1 MCNIRIAS
9 IIIFVVALTLN
20 NSSFAQS
27 GMGLNDSVLVS
38 YQSIRTETIID
49 AIMDDQNGCP
59 DSIKAYTC
67 SENEFKKA
75 YQQTKVIKDYR
86 SAEDNEE
93 AAGPEEFSCIEYHR
107 SIIEQSAMKKYIR
120 IENSASIGFDGGFY
134 FELVADNG
142 VQLRVPCDC
151 ESFGV
156 KLQFLPELSLISVGL
171 SQFEANY
178 GNFCFNVKNGD
189 VTKLQG
195 EAFAMLSDSTLIFV
209 KNFMHGMDDMF
220 GIVPTVSIYDLMGN
234 GHEINLDMVAQS
246 RNWNNCDKKG
256 NCNWVFS
263 DFALENNNLFVKFS
277 NIVYEDDYVNFKTID
292 TKYFKIPLSM
302 PFIGF

>member
-1 MCNIRIAS
+1 MCNIRIAL
-9 IIIFVVALTLN
+9 IIFFVVALTLN

-49 AIMDDQNGCP
+49 AIMDDQSGCP

-93 AAGPEEFSCIEYHR
+93 AAGPEEFSCIESHR

-120 IENSASIGFDGGFY
+120 IDDSESKGRGGFY
-134 FELVADNG
+134 FVLVADNG

-151 ESFGV
+151 ELFIV
-156 KLQFLPELSLISVGL
+156 KLQFLPELSLINIGL
-171 SQFEANY
+171 SQVEAEN
-178 GNFCFNVKNGD
+178 GSICFNVKNGD

-195 EAFAMLSDSTLIFV
+195 EAFAMLSDSTVIFV
-209 KNFMHGMDDMF
+209 KKFMHGMDDMF
-220 GIVPTVSIYDLMGN
+220 GIVPAVSIINKMGN
-234 GHEINLDMVAQS
+234 EKVIYLDMVNQS
-246 RNWNNCDKKG
+246 RTWNNCDKKG

-263 DFALENNNLFVKFS
+263 DYALENNNLFVKFS

-292 TKYFKIPLSM
+292 TKYFKIPLSE